1 MEGWQSMSSI
11 DDAISDSALLA
22 GQRLMVGFEGTTL
35 TKELKI
41 LIGELRVG
49 GIILFACNIESARQ
63 VKALCKGAQD
73 YARSQNL
80 PPLII
85 AVDQEGGVVARLR
98 EPDFTHFPG
107 NPHIHDM
114 DAATRFAQVTAKEL
128 KGVHINMDYAPVM
141 DIVPDNDE
149 MPEGFTS
156 IMIDRCFP
164 GSPKQVGTMGTTVI
178 ETLQQNGVMA
188 VAKHFP
194 GIGRTTLDSHLTLPV
209 LDTPAD
215 RLKATDLQPFQ
226 AAIQANVSGIMLSHI
241 LYSDMDDTWPASLSY
256 KIAKT
261 LIREEMGFNGIIMTD
276 DLDMKAIHWDIG
288 TSIRQVMEAEVDM
301 ALICH
306 KGPDIETAWHTLKDA
321 ASGDERLREK
331 GIKSFGRIAA
341 LKREF
346 ISWPPVE
353 GHKA

>member
-1 MEGWQSMSSI
+1 MSSI
-11 DDAISDSALLA
+11 DTAIDPGLLA

-35 TKELKI
+35 TSELKN
-41 LIGELRVG
+41 LIGDLKVG

-63 VKALCKGAQD
+63 VKALCKDAQT
-73 YARSQNL
+73 YAQSQKL

-98 EPDFTHFPG
+98 KPDFTHFPG

-114 DAATRFAQVTAKEL
+114 DTATRFAQVTAKEL
-128 KGVHINMDYAPVM
+128 KGVHINMDFAPVM
-141 DIVPDNDE
+141 DIVPDKDE

-164 GSPKQVGTMGTTVI
+164 GSPEQVGTMGTTVI

-209 LDTPAD
+209 LETPAD

-226 AAIQANVSGIMLSHI
+226 AAIRAGVSGIMLSHI

-256 KIAKT
+256 KISKT
-261 LIREEMGFNGIIMTD
+261 LLRDEMGFDGVIMTD
-276 DLDMKAIHWDIG
+276 DLDMKAIQCDIE
-288 TSIRQVMEAEVDM
+288 TSIRQIMEAEVDM

-306 KGPDIETAWHTLKDA
+306 KGPDIEAAWHTLKET
-321 ASGDERLREK
+321 ASGDDRLREK
-331 GIKSFGRIAA
+331 GIKSLGRIAS
-341 LKREF
+341 LKRDF
-346 ISWPPVE
+346 ITWPPIPSHE
-353 GHKA
+353 C